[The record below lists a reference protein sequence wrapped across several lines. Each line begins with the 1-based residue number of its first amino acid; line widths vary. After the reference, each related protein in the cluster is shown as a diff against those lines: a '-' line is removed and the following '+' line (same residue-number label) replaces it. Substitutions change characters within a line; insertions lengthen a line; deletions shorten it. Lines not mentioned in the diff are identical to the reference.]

1 MSQVSA
7 KQSQF
12 NMSRRWWWAAGAIL
26 VAGALIFSRS
36 HWLPYLRGPDTTPKA
51 GSAAADEHAGH
62 DHGAGA
68 EISSIKLSPQ
78 AQKNIGLKVAQVELR
93 SFEPTISI
101 PGIIVERPGRSTV
114 QITAPVTGVIMR
126 IYPILGEAV
135 RPGQKLFD
143 IRITHEELVQAQA
156 DFLRTA
162 EELDVIG
169 KEIERLERVALEG
182 VVAGKTL
189 LERQYER
196 QKQLAVQRA
205 QHQALLLHGLSEQ
218 QVQAILSTRTLLPSM
233 TVSVPTEE
241 QTPAAEVVYQVQELR
256 VAKGQHVTA
265 GDTMALLA
273 DHGQLLIQGNA
284 FEKDAAALAKAVKAG
299 SRVSAIVDAEGGNPE
314 VVGDLSI
321 LYLSGKVD
329 AESRAFHFYVTLPN
343 ELLKKPE
350 PKDGHEFIYWKYKPG
365 QRVQIQVPVEQWKD
379 RIVLPVD
386 AIAQDGAESYVFQQ
400 NGDKFDRRP
409 VHVEYRDQS
418 SVVIA
423 NDGSIFPGD
432 KVAITC
438 AHQLLFE
445 IKNKAGGA
453 PDPHAGHNH

>member
-1 MSQVSA
+1 MSQISTQ
-7 KQSQF
+7 QSPF
-12 NMSRRWWWAAGAIL
+12 KISGRWWWAAAAL
-26 VAGALIFSRS
+26 VLAGALAASRS
-36 HWLPYLRGPDTTPKA
+36 HWLPYFRGTGTASPADKA
-51 GSAAADEHAGH
+51 GVDEHAGH
-62 DHGAGA
+62 DHAAHA
-68 EISSIKLSPQ
+68 ELSSIKLSPQ
-78 AQKNIGLKVAQVELR
+78 AQANIGLKVAQVELR
-93 SFEPTISI
+93 PFERTISI
-101 PGIIVERPGRSTV
+101 PGIMVERPGRSTV

-135 RPGQKLFD
+135 RPGQKLFEV
-143 IRITHEELVQAQA
+143 RVTHEELVQAQG

-169 KEIERLERVALEG
+169 REIERLEKVALEG
-182 VVAGKTL
+182 VIAGKTL

-218 QVQAILSTRTLLPSM
+218 QVQTILSTRTLLPSM
-233 TVSVPTEE
+233 SVSVPLEE
-241 QTPAAEVVYQVQELR
+241 STPTAEVVYQVQELK

-265 GDTMALLA
+265 GDTLAVLA
-273 DHGQLLIQGNA
+273 DHAQLLIQGNA

-299 SRVSAIVDAEGGNPE
+299 SRVSAVVDSEGGSSE
-314 VVGDLSI
+314 VVGDLAI

-343 ELLKKPE
+343 ELLKQSE
-350 PKDGHEFIYWKYKPG
+350 PKDGHAFIYWKYKPG
-365 QRVQIQVPVEQWKD
+365 QRVQIRVPVERWQD

-386 AIAQDGAESYVFQQ
+386 AVAQDGAESYVFQQ
-400 NGDKFDRRP
+400 NGDQFERRP
-409 VHVEYRDQS
+409 VHVEYRDQT

-423 NDGSIFPGD
+423 NDGSVFPGD
-432 KVAITC
+432 KVAVTC

>member
-12 NMSRRWWWAAGAIL
+12 NMSGRWWWAAAAIL
-26 VAGALIFSRS
+26 LTGTLIFSRS
-36 HWLPYLRGPDTTPKA
+36 HWLPYLRGVGATPKA
-51 GSAAADEHAGH
+51 GSPATGEHAGH
-62 DHGAGA
+62 DHAAHA

-78 AQKNIGLKVAQVELR
+78 AQANIGLKVAQVELR

-218 QVQAILSTRTLLPSM
+218 QVQAILSTRTLLPNM
-233 TVSVPTEE
+233 TVFVPTEE
-241 QTPAAEVVYQVQELR
+241 QTPAAEVVYQVQELKI
-256 VAKGQHVTA
+256 AKGQHVTA
-265 GDTMALLA
+265 GDTMAILA

-299 SRVSAIVDAEGGNPE
+299 SQVSAIVDADGNNPE
-314 VVGDLSI
+314 VVGDLAI

-329 AESRAFHFYVTLPN
+329 TESRAFHFYVTLPN
-343 ELLKKPE
+343 ELLKKLE
-350 PKDGHEFIYWKYKPG
+350 PKDGHEFIYWKFKPG
-365 QRVQIQVPVEQWKD
+365 QRVQIKVPVEQWKD

-386 AIAQDGAESYVFQQ
+386 ALAQDGAETYVFQQ
-400 NGDKFDRRP
+400 NGDKFERRP

-432 KVAITC
+432 KIAMSC
-438 AHQLLFE
+438 ANQLLFE